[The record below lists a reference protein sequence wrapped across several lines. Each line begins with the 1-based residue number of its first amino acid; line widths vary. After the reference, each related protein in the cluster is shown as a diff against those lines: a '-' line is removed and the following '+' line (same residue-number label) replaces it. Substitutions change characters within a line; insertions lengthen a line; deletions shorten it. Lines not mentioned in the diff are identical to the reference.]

1 MRRPIRSAHALRKFA
16 LTSLGVLLVVV
27 TAACSSSKSDDA
39 GGGPGGNPSD
49 NPNGAALGDGN
60 PGQIKPAASGAE
72 FTSPFDA
79 TPDPKGEIVYFTAL
93 TKDGEPG
100 VFKVAAAGGAVTR
113 LFVGAPLATPQGI
126 AISEDGK
133 TLVIA
138 DASADRDEDTDGN
151 GSLFTLSIDGGTPA
165 VLAGSEGLRPRG
177 LEIVGNDVVF
187 TGTKDKSPGVYKMP
201 MSGGAASAV
210 AAGAPFSDPS
220 GIAIRKNGEIYVADS
235 SPEGAIGSAVLKVAD
250 GKASIFKSEI
260 AVGNPAGLALA
271 QNDNAILV
279 SGFDPEKGTDV
290 VFRFDLG
297 SGEMKV
303 IDSVIK
309 DFQESA
315 GLHRAKSAE
324 VYAWADA
331 RANKT
336 GTVFV
341 LSP

>member
-1 MRRPIRSAHALRKFA
+1 MRRQSRGAQGLRNFA

-27 TAACSSSKSDDA
+27 TTACSSSKSDDA
-39 GGGPGGNPSD
+39 NAPGGGPGE
-49 NPNGAALGDGN
+49 NPNGSKLGDGN
-60 PGQIKPAASGAE
+60 PAQIKPAASGVD
-72 FTSPFDA
+72 FMSPFDA
-79 TPDPKGEIVYFTAL
+79 TPDPTGQTVYFTAL

-100 VFKVAAAGGAVTR
+100 VFAVAAAGGAVR
-113 LFVGAPLATPQGI
+113 RVFVGAPLATPQGI

-138 DASADRDEDTDGN
+138 DSSADRDDATDGD
-151 GSLFTLSIDGGTPA
+151 GSLFTIGVEGGTPA
-165 VLAGSEGLRPRG
+165 VLPGSEGTRPRG
-177 LEIVGNDVVF
+177 LEIRGNDVLF
-187 TGTKDKSPGVYKMP
+187 TGTKDRKAGLYTMP
-201 MSGGAASAV
+201 LAGGAASAV
-210 AAGAPFSDPS
+210 VAGAPFADPS
-220 GIAIRKNGEIYVADS
+220 GVAIRKDGQIFVADS
-235 SPEGAIGSAVLKVAD
+235 SPEGASGSAVIKIAD
-250 GKASIFKSEI
+250 GKATVFKTNI
-260 AVGNPAGLALA
+260 AVGTPAGIALS
-271 QNDNAILV
+271 QDENALLV
-279 SGFDPEKGTDV
+279 SGLDPEKGTDV

-297 SGEMKV
+297 SGEMRA

-315 GLHRAKSAE
+315 GLHRAKNAE